1 MNEDAEI
8 GGWSQR
14 VLLENHPTLSKVH
27 GWKAKVCI
35 LVMGIGYLFP
45 IGALWAAFDY
55 WSELFPTHNVE
66 FDVNLVFYLGS
77 LVTVIALCFVEQF
90 NFGPRIYGGYLGQ
103 MLCLAGASCF
113 RWLHVSNSVLLVI
126 LLTVV
131 LLCSVAT
138 GYLDSALLSLCS
150 QYSSQMQ
157 AYLQIGIGVGFLL
170 SMVYR
175 DATKLLIPGHVEDA
189 STIYFM
195 WGLFT
200 LLLCILAYRILSGLQ
215 IKDTKD
221 QETYGSTDRQ
231 SPGPISSPNLPLVS
245 KIWRNE
251 VTIFANFALTT
262 FCHPGL
268 ITAIPCRQM
277 RSLEHDQW
285 FQTILLTVYTV
296 CDVIARCGT
305 EFRFGLN
312 YRNIYWTAILRLITV
327 PFMLFCA
334 FSVLSSDVFAFLVV
348 AIAGFQNG
356 YCASLCLIVVNEI
369 PELTA
374 EQLKHCGRISA
385 CSVNAGLAAGSVA
398 ISIVSARF
406 KL

>member
-1 MNEDAEI
+1 ME
-8 GGWSQR
+8 
-14 VLLENHPTLSKVH
+14 
-27 GWKAKVCI
+27 AKVCI
-35 LVMGIGYLFP
+35 LVMGISYLFP

-55 WSELFPTHNVE
+55 WTQLFPTHNVE

-103 MLCLAGASCF
+103 MVCLAGASCF
-113 RWLHVSNSVLLVI
+113 RWLHVHNAVLLVI

-157 AYLQIGIGVGFLL
+157 AYLQIGIGLGFLL

-175 DATKLLIPGHVEDA
+175 HATKLLIPGHVEDA
-189 STIYFM
+189 STIYF
-195 WGLFT
+195 T
-200 LLLCILAYRILSGLQ
+200 LLLCILASRILSGLQ

-221 QETYGSTDRQ
+221 QQTYGSTEC
-231 SPGPISSPNLPLVS
+231 PASSPNVPLVP

-268 ITAIPCRQM
+268 ITAIPCRSM
-277 RSLEHDQW
+277 VSNHSPHSLH
-285 FQTILLTVYTV
+285 
-296 CDVIARCGT
+296 
-305 EFRFGLN
+305 
-312 YRNIYWTAILRLITV
+312 
-327 PFMLFCA
+327 
-334 FSVLSSDVFAFLVV
+334 
-348 AIAGFQNG
+348 
-356 YCASLCLIVVNEI
+356 CL
-369 PELTA
+369 
-374 EQLKHCGRISA
+374 
-385 CSVNAGLAAGSVA
+385 
-398 ISIVSARF
+398 
-406 KL
+406 

>member
-1 MNEDAEI
+1 MGHEDAEI
-8 GGWSQR
+8 GWSQR
-14 VLLENHPTLSKVH
+14 ALLENHPSKVVH

-35 LVMGIGYLFP
+35 LTMGIGYLFP

-55 WSELFPTHNVE
+55 WTQLFPKHNVE

-77 LVTVIALCFVEQF
+77 LVTVVALCFVEQF
-90 NFGPRIYGGYLGQ
+90 DFGPRIYGGYLGQ
-103 MLCLAGASCF
+103 MVCLAGASCF
-113 RWLHVSNSVLLVI
+113 QWLHVHNAVLLVI

-138 GYLDSALLSLCS
+138 GYLDSALLSFCS

-157 AYLQIGIGVGFLL
+157 AYLQIGIGLGFLL

-221 QETYGSTDRQ
+221 QQAYGSTE
-231 SPGPISSPNLPLVS
+231 SFPTCPVSSPDVPLVP

-277 RSLEHDQW
+277 RSLEQDQW

-305 EFRFGLN
+305 DFRFGLN

-334 FSVLSSDVFAFLVV
+334 FGVLSSDVFAFLVV

-398 ISIVSARF
+398 ISIVSARC